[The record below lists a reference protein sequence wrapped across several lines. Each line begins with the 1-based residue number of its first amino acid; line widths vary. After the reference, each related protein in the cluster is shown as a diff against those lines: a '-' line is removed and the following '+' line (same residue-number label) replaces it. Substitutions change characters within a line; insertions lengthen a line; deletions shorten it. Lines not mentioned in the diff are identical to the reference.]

1 MNMARRSKARE
12 VALQMLYQ
20 RDYNPEADARVLK
33 EMIADEIEEES
44 VRGFCWTL
52 VAGVLEHQA
61 QLDEQITEAAEN
73 WSLERMASTDRNA
86 LRIGAFELLMLDTP
100 PRVAIDEAIELS
112 RKFGSKQSAQF
123 VNGILDRLLK
133 THDEKS
139 DSK

>member
-1 MNMARRSKARE
+1 MARRSKARE

-33 EMIADEIEEES
+33 EMIAEQIEDES
-44 VRGFCWTL
+44 VQAFCWTL

-86 LRIGAFELLMLDTP
+86 LRIGSFELLFLDTP

-133 THDEKS
+133 TRD
-139 DSK
+139 D

>member
-1 MNMARRSKARE
+1 MARRSKARE

>member
-1 MNMARRSKARE
+1 MARRSKARE

-33 EMIADEIEEES
+33 AMIAEQIDDES
-44 VRGFCWTL
+44 VQGFCWSL

-86 LRIGAFELLMLDTP
+86 LRIGSFELLFLDTP

-112 RKFGSKQSAQF
+112 RKFGAKQSAQF

-133 THDEKS
+133 NNDENR
-139 DSK
+139 DE

>member
-1 MNMARRSKARE
+1 MARRSKARE

-33 EMIADEIEEES
+33 TMIAEQIDDES
-44 VRGFCWTL
+44 VQSFCWSL

-61 QLDEQITEAAEN
+61 LLDEKITEAAEN

-86 LRIGAFELLMLDTP
+86 LRIGSFELLFLDTP

-112 RKFGSKQSAQF
+112 RKFGAKQSAQF

-133 THDEKS
+133 NGDETQ
-139 DSK
+139 DD

>member
-1 MNMARRSKARE
+1 MARRSKARE

-33 EMIADEIEEES
+33 NMIAEQIDDEAI
-44 VRGFCWTL
+44 RGFCWSL
-52 VAGVLEHQA
+52 VAGVIEHQA
-61 QLDEQITEAAEN
+61 QLDEQITEAADN

-86 LRIGAFELLMLDTP
+86 LRIGSFELLFLDTP

-112 RKFGSKQSAQF
+112 RKFGAKQSAQF

-133 THDEKS
+133 TGDEKR
-139 DSK
+139 DE